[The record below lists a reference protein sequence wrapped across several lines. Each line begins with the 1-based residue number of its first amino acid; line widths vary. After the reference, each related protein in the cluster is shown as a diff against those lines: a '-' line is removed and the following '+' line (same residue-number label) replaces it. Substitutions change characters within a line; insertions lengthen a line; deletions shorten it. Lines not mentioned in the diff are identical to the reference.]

1 MKRKNHLPYVFL
13 LTVFLS
19 FSLFLGAMTPYEVVM
34 VRGTVTYKGTSLQKG
49 TRIEAPDLRNQE
61 LLSGEM
67 DHFIFSGVTDEVHLL
82 DRELRK
88 VVVISARLRQPGRD
102 LMLATRSL
110 KTLGSD
116 FEFRRAFTPDPGV
129 IVLVREDTLLC
140 KGLEQYNF
148 SGDRQLAIRY
158 VAGDVPI
165 TRIIGRNDTLFLTRG
180 SWFAPAPDESGKPLN
195 SFGIS
200 DIQLLIISNT
210 PGKEKELPCSL
221 PPFSLIFLDDIIRW
235 LAEAP
240 GSAPDKEDI
249 YRFILPSFV
258 KERQIQREI
267 ALYSPE
273 EAQQWLRE
281 RISCVMTEISGK

>member
-1 MKRKNHLPYVFL
+1 MKRKNHLPGVFL
-13 LTVFLS
+13 LTVILS
-19 FSLFLGAMTPYEVVM
+19 FPLLLGAITPYEVVM

-67 DHFIFSGVTDEVHLL
+67 GHFTFSGVTDEVHLL

-88 VVVISARLRQPGRD
+88 VVVVSARLRQPGRD

-140 KGLEQYNF
+140 RGLQQYNF

-158 VAGDVPI
+158 VAGGVPV
-165 TRIIGRNDTLFLTRG
+165 TRIIGRNDTLFLTRE
-180 SWFAPAPDESGKPLN
+180 SWFAPSPDISGEPLN

-200 DIQLLIISNT
+200 DIQLLTIST
-210 PGKEKELPCSL
+210 PGTEEQLPGPL

-240 GSAPDKEDI
+240 GSSPDKEDI
-249 YRFILPSFV
+249 YRFILPAFV
-258 KERQIQREI
+258 KERQIQREM

-281 RISCVMTEISGK
+281 RISRVVSEISGK